1 MKITNLCSVFI
12 FFLLISNYVYSN
24 EIKIYNCNINLSTN
38 IKNISPLEMSAPTEI
53 KIVYNSKTNNLI
65 DYIWNKKSVVDDFE
79 LISNNFN
86 LEFIEIGR
94 KGYKKTL
101 TDEDIRNGLY
111 FKLQLN
117 ELRANLKK
125 QFVRPVNYNCR

>member
-1 MKITNLCSVFI
+1 MKITNLCIVFI

-24 EIKIYNCNINLSTN
+24 DIKIYNCNINLSTN

-65 DYIWNKKSVVDDFE
+65 DYIWNKISVVDDFE

-101 TDEDIRNGLY
+101 SDEDIRNGLY

-125 QFVRPVNYNCR
+125 QFVKPVNYKC

>member
-1 MKITNLCSVFI
+1 MKITNLCIVFI

-101 TDEDIRNGLY
+101 SDEDIRNGLY

>member
-1 MKITNLCSVFI
+1 MKIANLSIVFI
-12 FFLLISNYVYSN
+12 FFLLNSNYIYSN

-38 IKNISPLEMSAPTEI
+38 IKNISPLEMSAPAEI

-79 LISNNFN
+79 LISNNIN

-101 TDEDIRNGLY
+101 LDEDIRNGLY

-125 QFVRPVNYNCR
+125 QFVRPVNYKC

>member
-1 MKITNLCSVFI
+1 MRTYLSFVFI
-12 FFLLISNYVYSN
+12 FFLLISNYIYSN

-38 IKNISPLEMSAPTEI
+38 IKNISPLEMSAPAEI
-53 KIVYNSKTNNLI
+53 KIIYNSKTNNLI

-79 LISNNFN
+79 LISNNIN

-101 TDEDIRNGLY
+101 SDEDIRNGLY

-125 QFVRPVNYNCR
+125 QFVKPVNYNC

>member
-1 MKITNLCSVFI
+1 MRTYLSIVFI
-12 FFLLISNYVYSN
+12 FLLLISNYIYSN

-38 IKNISPLEMSAPTEI
+38 IKNISPLEMSAPAEI
-53 KIVYNSKTNNLI
+53 KIIYNSKTNNLI

-79 LISNNFN
+79 LISNNIN

-101 TDEDIRNGLY
+101 SDEDIRNGLY
-111 FKLQLN
+111 FKLKLN
-117 ELRANLKK
+117 ELRASLKK
-125 QFVRPVNYNCR
+125 QFVRPVNYNC

>member
-1 MKITNLCSVFI
+1 MRTYLRIVFI
-12 FFLLISNYVYSN
+12 IFLLISNNIYSN

-38 IKNISPLEMSAPTEI
+38 IKNISPLEMSAPAEI
-53 KIVYNSKTNNLI
+53 KIIYNSKTNNLI

-79 LISNNFN
+79 LISNNIN

-101 TDEDIRNGLY
+101 SDEDIRNGLY

-125 QFVRPVNYNCR
+125 QFVKPVNYNC

>member
-1 MKITNLCSVFI
+1 MKITNLCIVFI

-65 DYIWNKKSVVDDFE
+65 DYIWNKISVVDDFE

-101 TDEDIRNGLY
+101 SDEDIRNGLY

-125 QFVRPVNYNCR
+125 QFVKPVNYNC